1 MEQHNLFESEPMQPI
16 DGEILL
22 TFKGDATLNH
32 AIDARL
38 YAYSLLGFHN
48 SFAKTN
54 KTLLNLELS
63 IEVIGEN
70 EGSFIARIKIFGAV
84 TISTV
89 TLWASAVALGDHYHV
104 DVDSIAM
111 APFVLFKSTVESIKE
126 AKGNNAELIRRTRA
140 SNLPEEAKR
149 KLLNLLANKDFR
161 IALEDFTLILE
172 TQGISELR
180 ISSNDHEAII
190 KANDRPY
197 FLAQPEDT
205 QEIEELQDAISVVS
219 ISKTDTWKFKGT
231 KIDREFSAE
240 IMDNDFLQTIRLH
253 PAHRI
258 FRMTFSATITKIST
272 TRANKRKPDPPVYT
286 ISNIHEIPLQEQAS
300 LLLK

>member
-1 MEQHNLFESEPMQPI
+1 MEQHELFEPEPMQPI
-16 DGEILL
+16 DGEIFL
-22 TFKGDATLNH
+22 TFKGDATSRH

-70 EGSFIARIKIFGAV
+70 EGSFIARIKIIGAV
-84 TISTV
+84 SISAV
-89 TLWASAVALGDHYHV
+89 GLWASAVTLGDHYHV

-140 SNLPEEAKR
+140 SGLTEESKR
-149 KLLNLLANKDFR
+149 KLSNLLLNKDFR

-172 TQGISELR
+172 TQGINELR
-180 ISSNDHEAII
+180 ISSNDHEAVIR
-190 KANDRPY
+190 ANDRPY

-231 KIDREFSAE
+231 QIDREFSAE
-240 IMDNDFLQTIRLH
+240 ITDKDFLQTIRQQQ
-253 PAHRI
+253 ARKI
-258 FRMTFSATITKIST
+258 FKMTFSATITKTST
-272 TRANKRKPDPPVYT
+272 TKAHKRKPDPPVYT
-286 ISNIHEIPLQEQAS
+286 ISNIYEISLQEQIS
-300 LLLK
+300 LLSD